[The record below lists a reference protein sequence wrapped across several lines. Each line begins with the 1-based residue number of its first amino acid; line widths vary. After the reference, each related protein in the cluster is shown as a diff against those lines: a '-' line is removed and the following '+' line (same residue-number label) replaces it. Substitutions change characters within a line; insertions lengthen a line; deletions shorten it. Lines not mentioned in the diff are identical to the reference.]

1 LRVWNVGDAYGKLL
15 VSADLSQFDA
25 MRKKR
30 DLLRG
35 SS

>member
-1 LRVWNVGDAYGKLL
+1 LRIWNVGDANGKLL
-15 VSADLSQFDA
+15 VSANLSQFDA

-35 SS
+35 GS